1 MKELKVLCLL
11 FLINLFQTS
20 KAQGID
26 ELLDSAN
33 FELKQEE
40 YKTAFYLYKRIDF
53 FSDRND
59 FKWNM
64 LKSAY
69 LSKNF
74 DDSYLLSKNM
84 LDDTLYKDSLVLL
97 DYFAVSALNT
107 ENYDILLNEDYYG
120 FADYESFYPRYKQ
133 YCLLA
138 YFRQKKWT
146 ESNELINSLKASKVL
161 NVSKADS
168 LTFLIY
174 ELLKIEPEK
183 IANKSLILPGLGQL
197 YLHDYKNATHA
208 FLLNAGLIGGLIST
222 AIIHAP
228 VDAVLFWFTPLSHY
242 YLGNANA
249 ALELSN
255 KKIEKLK
262 MEFEMVLMRP

>member
-11 FLINLFQTS
+11 FLINLFQFS
-20 KAQGID
+20 YGQGIN

-33 FELKQEE
+33 FELKREN
-40 YKTAFYLYKRIDF
+40 YKTAFELYKRIDF

-64 LKSAY
+64 LRASY

-84 LDDTLYKDSLVLL
+84 LDENLFSDSLILL

-120 FADYESFYPRYKQ
+120 FADYESFYPSYKQ

-138 YFRQKKWT
+138 YFRQKKWK
-146 ESNELINSLKASKVL
+146 EANDLIQSLKTIKLL
-161 NVSKADS
+161 NESKADS
-168 LTFLIY
+168 LIITINEIVKLN
-174 ELLKIEPEK
+174 PDK
-183 IANKSLILPGLGQL
+183 IATKSLILPGLGQL
-197 YLHDYKNATHA
+197 YLKDYKNASHA
-208 FLLNAGLIGGLIST
+208 FLLNAGLVAGLFTT
-222 AIIHAP
+222 AILHAP
-228 VDAVLFWFTPLSHY
+228 IDGVLFWLTPISHY

-249 ALELSN
+249 ASELT
-255 KKIEKLK
+255 KAKIDKLCF
-262 MEFEMVLMRP
+262 EFERILMN